1 MAVVSK
7 EELIQALSTL
17 IGETPDDTGLSIIEN
32 LTDTISDYESKTV
45 DTSEWESK
53 YNELDN
59 SWRKRY
65 KERFLGSADAD
76 HETSGEEVK
85 EKQKED
91 VEKDSTELTFDDLFE
106 KSEP

>member
-7 EELIQALSTL
+7 EELIQALSAL

-32 LTDTISDYESKTV
+32 VTDTISDYESKTV

-65 KERFLGSADAD
+65 KERFLSSADAG
-76 HETSGEEVK
+76 HETSVEEVK